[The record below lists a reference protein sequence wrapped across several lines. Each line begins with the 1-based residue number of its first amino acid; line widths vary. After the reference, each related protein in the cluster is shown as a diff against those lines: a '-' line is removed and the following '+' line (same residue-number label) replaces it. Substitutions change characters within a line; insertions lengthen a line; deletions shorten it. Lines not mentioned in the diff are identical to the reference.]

1 MYKINLKQFNVKH
14 LNVFMQLCLYYP
26 QKRITRIGT
35 QVWPNVLLYYKFKL
49 TFIMME
55 AITKH

>member
-1 MYKINLKQFNVKH
+1 MYKINLKLFNVKH
-14 LNVFMQLCLYYP
+14 SNVFMQFRLYKP
-26 QKRITRIGT
+26 QKQIIQIGT